1 MRTGR
6 VNNPGGRRH
15 EQNKGHT
22 MERVPDNIDETS
34 EFLRDDPVPISRRA
48 FLTGTLAGGF
58 GLLAPTLNREAVAAI
73 MAGTNPSE
81 VRGVGVP
88 KGQVRLAFNENPLGA
103 SPRAV
108 EAVFEHLSWMNR
120 YDYSSTLLKEISKL
134 HGLEIEQF
142 SRFDFKALGDRHGI
156 MLGVGTTELLQL
168 LALAGLMPN
177 GEIIEAMPSYGQITR
192 VGDELR
198 DAGYPVTASRAP
210 VRSDGNHDL
219 DLMRQMITDRT
230 QLVIIC
236 NPHNPTGSLL
246 PRDEV
251 LRFIDEIPDHIM
263 VAVDEVYIQFVRDAG
278 YADFI
283 EVAKER
289 ENVTVL
295 RTFSKAHGL
304 GGMRVGYAI
313 GHQKLMKRLAPF
325 SMGLLGR
332 NVLSVHAAQ
341 AALHDEAHIR
351 RSQQAVWDGNDYLTV
366 ELQKLGLSVLPSH
379 TNFLWVDFGYK
390 TSDVVR
396 ELWRRR
402 VMVRGG
408 AGGWGSPNHIRISTG
423 SKDENQAFIWAL
435 QQVLA

>member
-1 MRTGR
+1 MGR
-6 VNNPGGRRH
+6 LP
-15 EQNKGHT
+15 E
-22 MERVPDNIDETS
+22 NIDETCG
-34 EFLRDDPVPISRRA
+34 FLRDQPVPISRRT
-48 FLTGTLAGGF
+48 FLTGAAGGGL
-58 GLLAPTLNREAVAAI
+58 GLLTPTLSREAIADFLTGKI
-73 MAGTNPSE
+73 PSE
-81 VRGVGVP
+81 VQGVGVP
-88 KGQVRLAFNENPLGA
+88 EGVVRLAFNENPLGA
-103 SPRAV
+103 SPRAI

-120 YDYSSTLLKEISKL
+120 YDYTSTLLKELSKV
-134 HGLEIEQF
+134 HGLEIERF
-142 SRFDFKALGDRHGI
+142 SRFDFKALGERHGI

-177 GEIIEAMPSYGQITR
+177 GEVIEAMPSYGQITR

-198 DAGYPVTASRAP
+198 DAGYPANASRAP

-219 DLMRQMITDRT
+219 DVMRQMITDRT

-246 PRDEV
+246 PHDEV
-251 LRFIDEIPDHIM
+251 LRFIDDIPDHIM
-263 VAVDEVYIQFVRDAG
+263 VAIDEVYIQFVRDTV
-278 YADFI
+278 YTDFV

-341 AALHDEAHIR
+341 AALHDEAHIG
-351 RSQQAVWDGNDYLTV
+351 RSQRVVWDGNDYLTV
-366 ELQKLGLSVLPSH
+366 ELQKLGLSPLPSN
-379 TNFLWVDFGYK
+379 TNFLWVDFGRK

-408 AGGWGSPNHIRISTG
+408 AGSWGSPNHIRISTG
-423 SKDENQAFIWAL
+423 SKDENEAFIWAL